1 MCVVYVTE
9 VLVRAEQIHA
19 FQVFV
24 DPVGPHEAYEAKL
37 KAIFP
42 TLQFTVVPK
51 ADALF
56 PVVSAASIVAKVTR
70 DVFMEVWNFNE
81 VEGQLNFS
89 PEFGS
94 GYPSGKCRR
103 SSPVSLM
110 DWLTQRVVL
119 QTLRL

>member
-1 MCVVYVTE
+1 MNLLGADCPS
-9 VLVRAEQIHA
+9 L
-19 FQVFV
+19 QVFV

-70 DVFMEVWNFNE
+70 DVFMEVWKFNE
-81 VEGQLNFS
+81 AEGQLQFS
-89 PEFGS
+89 SEFGS
-94 GYPSGKCRR
+94 GYPSGKHQLQSIVDV
-103 SSPVSLM
+103 SSDS
-110 DWLTQRVVL
+110 
-119 QTLRL
+119 

>member
-1 MCVVYVTE
+1 
-9 VLVRAEQIHA
+9 LNLLRADYLDSK
-19 FQVFV
+19 VFV

-70 DVFMEVWNFNE
+70 DVFMEVWKFDE
-81 VEGQLNFS
+81 VEGQLQFS
-89 PEFGS
+89 SEFGS
-94 GYPSGKCRR
+94 GYPSGEHLDPDRSRR
-103 SSPVSLM
+103 I
-110 DWLTQRVVL
+110 D
-119 QTLRL
+119 